1 MKQTLAAKGVNRLL
15 DALPRGERARVVAL
29 CERVDVLQGQVLC
42 EAGKRFEYAYFPLT
56 ATVALLAH
64 ADGHQFLEMGTIGN
78 EGMLGAT
85 LVLGI
90 DTAPLRSV
98 AQGAGTA
105 LRVPVDELVALLER
119 SVPLRRAL
127 SRYLYVLTEQLAQI
141 AACTH
146 FHEIRPRLARWL
158 LMTHDRAHSNRFH
171 FTHVSLA
178 VMLGV
183 QRSAVTIAAGLLQ
196 SRALI
201 HYARGDITILSR
213 AGLLAASCSCYLAI
227 TKK

>member
-15 DALPRGERARVVAL
+15 DALPRAERAKVLAR
-29 CERVDVLQGQVLC
+29 CERVDLAQGQTLC
-42 EAGKRFEYAYFPLT
+42 EAGTRFEHAYFPLT
-56 ATVALLAH
+56 AFVALLAH
-64 ADGHQFLEMGTIGN
+64 ADGYQFLEMGTIGN

-90 DTAPLRSV
+90 DTAPLGAV
-98 AQGAGTA
+98 VQGAGTA
-105 LRVPVDELVALLER
+105 LRMPVAELIAALER

-146 FHEIRPRLARWL
+146 FHEIKPRLARWL

-178 VMLGV
+178 AMLGV
-183 QRSAVTIAAGLLQ
+183 QRSAITIAAGLLQ
-196 SRALI
+196 SNKLI
-201 HYARGDITILSR
+201 RYMRGDITILSR
-213 AGLLAASCSCYLAI
+213 TGLLAASCSCYGAI